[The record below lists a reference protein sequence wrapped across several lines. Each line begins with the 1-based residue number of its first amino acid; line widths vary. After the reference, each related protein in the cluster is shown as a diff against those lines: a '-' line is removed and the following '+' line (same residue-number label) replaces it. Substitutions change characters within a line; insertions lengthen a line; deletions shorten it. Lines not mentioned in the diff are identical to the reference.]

1 MLRSLRGF
9 VACGLLV
16 VGVFFGVCGVSL
28 AASPGWVLRAA
39 AEPSGFAA
47 ADSGPCNSEEKCDR
61 YQLVLLNVGGAA
73 SSGTLTLT
81 DRLPAGVVT
90 SGTPLSGTIGSD
102 EETRSVWQCS
112 EGAGQSTVSC
122 RLELKEFGEE
132 VSARGPGLVPA
143 GSYAPTLT
151 VLVSPPVA
159 GPRAVGENVVTVQGG
174 GAGRAAQSSLATVL
188 NGVRAPFSVS
198 QFAFETGGEDGA
210 SSLVA
215 GAHPWELTTSFG
227 LPTVASPAGGGS
239 GAGAFL
245 PVGNTKSALVELPAG
260 FVGNPLATKA
270 KCLDR
275 QLRQA
280 PVGCPKGSEVGLFAV
295 TAGLLGKGQF
305 ADTEVGELGA
315 SEARNCTGEQ
325 CTPIFNMVPSKGYPA
340 ELGLSY
346 AQVPI
351 LMYASLV
358 RGHPSVP
365 GGPVGYRLRVDAPGI
380 PGQVGLTNA
389 ALTFFGEPGGPVN
402 GTGGGFLTNPGQCP
416 SGGLNARI
424 ELESWGDQG
433 HPVSRE
439 TNAYPSLSG
448 CSLLPFNPAFSFE
461 PTPAAEGAGGSSQ
474 ADAPSAFTADLRVPQ
489 TSGFGESATA
499 SIRNATVTLPAGV
512 SLNPAGGAGIVGC
525 DAEGPSGINIG
536 SENIGAGDRD
546 LGDPEATELG
556 RGDASPG
563 GNASQYDDGVYHI
576 AKGHCPDASKV
587 GTAEVFTPLLP
598 SRCGAEG
605 QAACLPGESPAPLQG
620 HLFIATPK
628 CGGAGQPACTE
639 ASATNGELFGG
650 YLEVEG
656 DGVIVKLK
664 GSFAADPRTGQIT
677 ASFRENPDVP
687 FSELK
692 LHVNG
697 GPRAPLANPQSCG
710 TASTTADL
718 EPWSAPAGG
727 DALVSSSFTVTGCSA
742 STPFAPSFTAETTS
756 SSAGAFSPFVM
767 SFSRQDRE
775 GDLSGLSV
783 TLPPGLLAKIAGVP
797 ECPEAQANAGTCGAE
812 SQVGSVS
819 ATAGAGSSPLA
830 ITGGRVYLTTG
841 YGGQPFGLSVVVPAD
856 AGPFNLGD
864 VVVRAAIHIDPN
876 TAQVTVVSDPLPQI
890 KDGVPFRLRSVNVQI
905 DRPGFTLNP
914 TSCAQQHVTG
924 TISAAQGAAAN
935 VSSPFAA
942 TGCRTLPFKPS
953 FSAATRGPTSKANG
967 ASLTVRVAQRP
978 GEANIRRVDLRLPKI
993 LPSRNET
1000 LNKACTEAQFAASP
1014 AGCPA
1019 ASFIGTAVAHT
1030 PILAVPLEGP
1040 AILVSH
1046 GGAAFPDVEFV
1057 LQGGGVTV
1065 VLDGKTFIDKA
1076 GYTYSHFETVPDAPI
1091 SSFESIF
1098 PQGRHSIFAAY
1109 IPSSPD
1115 RSFCDSKIM
1124 TVKQRVTVR
1133 EHGHSRR
1140 VTRTVKKR
1148 VPETLTIPTTI
1159 TGQNGAVI
1167 TQTTRV
1173 AVTGCTRAK
1182 AAKRAGKATRKR

>member
-1 MLRSLRGF
+1 MLRSVRGM
-9 VACGLLV
+9 VVCGLLV
-16 VGVFFGVCGVSL
+16 AGVFFGVCGVSL
-28 AASPGWVLRAA
+28 ASSAGWVVSAA
-39 AEPSGFAA
+39 AEPSGFAPT
-47 ADSGPCNSEEKCDR
+47 DSGPCNFEEKCDR
-61 YQLVLLNVGGAA
+61 YQLLVLNVGGAA
-73 SSGTLTLT
+73 SSGTVTVT
-81 DRLPAGVVT
+81 DHLPAGVTT
-90 SGTPLSGTIGSD
+90 SGTPESGEIGSD

-112 EGAGQSTVSC
+112 EGAGQSTVTC
-122 RLELKEFGEE
+122 TLVLKEFGEE
-132 VSARGPGLVPA
+132 VPARGPGSVPPGA
-143 GSYAPTLT
+143 YAPTLT
-151 VLVSPPVA
+151 VLVSPPA
-159 GPRAVGENVVTVQGG
+159 PGAATVGQDTVSVTGG
-174 GAGRAAQSSLATVL
+174 GAARAAHASVQTAL
-188 NGVRAPFSVS
+188 NGTPAPFGVS
-198 QFAFETGGEDGA
+198 QFGFEAGGEDGA
-210 SSLVA
+210 SSLIA

-227 LPTVASPAGGGS
+227 VPTVTSPAGGG
-239 GAGAFL
+239 GGEGPFL

-260 FVGNPLATKA
+260 FVGNPQATKE
-270 KCLDR
+270 KCEEWRLN
-275 QLRQA
+275 L
-280 PVGCPKGSEVGLFAV
+280 PHGCPKGSEVGVFATTAALFV
-295 TAGLLGKGQF
+295 KGLFGY
-305 ADTEVGELGA
+305 TSEGELCSGL
-315 SEARNCTGEQ
+315 
-325 CTPIFNMVPSKGYPA
+325 CTPVFNMVPSKGYPA
-340 ELGLSY
+340 ELGISF
-346 AQVPI
+346 AQIPV

-358 RGHPSVP
+358 RGHASVP
-365 GGPVGYRLRVDAPGI
+365 GGPAGYRFRVDAPSI
-380 PGQVGLTNA
+380 PGQVGATNFSLT
-389 ALTFFGEPGGPVN
+389 LFGEPGHPAE
-402 GTGGGFLTNPGQCP
+402 GTGGAFLTNPGQCP
-416 SGGLNARI
+416 AGGLNARI
-424 ELESWGDQG
+424 ELESWGDPG

-439 TNAYPSLSG
+439 TTAYPSLSG

-461 PTPAAEGAGGSSQ
+461 PTPAAEGAGGTAQ

-489 TSGFGESATA
+489 SSGFGESATA

-512 SLNPAGGAGIVGC
+512 SLNPAGGPGIVGC
-525 DAEGPSGINIG
+525 DAEGPAGINIG
-536 SENIGAGDRD
+536 SENIGPGDQD

-556 RGDASPG
+556 AGHAG
-563 GNASQYDDGVYHI
+563 GNGSQYDDGVYHI
-576 AKGHCPDASKV
+576 AKGHCPDASTV

-598 SRCGAEG
+598 SRCGGEG

-628 CGGAGQPACTE
+628 CGGSGQPACTE

-664 GSFAADPRTGQIT
+664 GTFAADPRTGQIT

-710 TASTTADL
+710 TASTNADL

-727 DALVSSSFTVTGCSA
+727 DALVSSSFAVTGCAS
-742 STPFAPSFTAETTS
+742 STPFAPSFVAGTVSNA
-756 SSAGAFSPFVM
+756 AGAFSPFVM

-783 TLPPGLLAKIAGVP
+783 TLPPGLSAKIAGVP
-797 ECPEAQANAGTCGAE
+797 LCPEAQANAGSCGAE

-830 ITGGRVYLTTG
+830 ITGGRVYLTGG
-841 YGGQPFGLSVVVPAD
+841 YRGQPFGLSVVVPAD
-856 AGPFNLGD
+856 AGPFHLGD

-876 TAQVTVVSDPLPQI
+876 TAQVTVVSDALPQI

-914 TSCAQQHVTG
+914 TSCAQQSIAGVLR
-924 TISAAQGAAAN
+924 SAQGAGVA
-935 VSSPFAA
+935 VSSPFAV
-942 TGCRTLPFKPS
+942 TGCAKLPFKPS

-1014 AGCPA
+1014 AGCPE
-1019 ASFIGTAVAHT
+1019 ASRIGTGRAVT
-1030 PILAVPLEGP
+1030 PILSTPLEGP

-1046 GGAAFPDVEFV
+1046 GGAAFPDVEYV

-1065 VLDGKTFIDKA
+1065 ILDGKTFIDKN

-1098 PQGRHSIFAAY
+1098 PEGRHSIFAAY

-1115 RSFCDSKIM
+1115 RSFCDSKIV
-1124 TVKQRVTVR
+1124 TVKQRVTVK
-1133 EHGHSRR
+1133 EHGHTRK

-1148 VPETLTIPTTI
+1148 VPETLTVPTTI
-1159 TGQNGAVI
+1159 TAQNGAVV
-1167 TQTTRV
+1167 TQTTPV
-1173 AVTGCTRAK
+1173 AVTGCPKAPSAKKARA
-1182 AAKRAGKATRKR
+1182 RRKG